1 MSAAVETWTCP
12 RCGAVNKPSWRFCTG
27 CEAMPDGKK
36 RADYVP
42 SAPKDPDKA
51 VLPGLVL
58 LAVLLAVG
66 VGAVV
71 LGRDAWDG
79 AWESV
84 AAFVGLTG

>member
-1 MSAAVETWTCP
+1 LSATVETWTCP

-27 CEAMPDGKK
+27 CEAMPDGSQ

-42 SAPKDPDKA
+42 PRPRDPDKA

-58 LAVLLAVG
+58 VAVLAALA

-71 LGRDAWDG
+71 YGEV
-79 AWESV
+79 AWETV
-84 AAFVGLTG
+84 AALVG